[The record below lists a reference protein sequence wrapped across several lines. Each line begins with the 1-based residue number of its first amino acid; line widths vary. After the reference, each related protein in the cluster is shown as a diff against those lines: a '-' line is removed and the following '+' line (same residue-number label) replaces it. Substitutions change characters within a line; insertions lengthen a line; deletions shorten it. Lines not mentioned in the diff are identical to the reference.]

1 MSKTQRM
8 LVAGLL
14 FVLCIVFM
22 PNQISRAFVEE
33 CHIEMVT
40 VKKGDTLWRIA
51 AKYSSE
57 DEDIRV
63 KIAAIRRLNQL
74 NDDLKI
80 YPGQVLQVPVDF

>member
-14 FVLCIVFM
+14 LVLCIVFM

-33 CHIEMVT
+33 CHVEMVT